1 MPAFL
6 GMLCGNFRKVY
17 RNDSAD
23 GRKEDR
29 AWPRS
34 NGITVYNHDSRYRN
48 ARYLFRYRIKPIELL
63 TYKKLLEVTLK
74 ELSVF

>member
-17 RNDSAD
+17 RHYPAD

-29 AWPRS
+29 AGPRS
-34 NGITVYNHDSRYRN
+34 NGFTVYNHDSRYRD
-48 ARYLFRYRIKPIELL
+48 ARYLFRYRIKSFELL
-63 TYKKLLEVTLK
+63 NN
-74 ELSVF
+74 